1 MDIVNKETDEMY
13 KELFTDTEYNDNH
26 LKQLNDMKD
35 IFRQHINNRRN
46 DSQKELIMDERLI
59 EKLKNIKVFSYN
71 ILQTFKSLN
80 TSVNTQKTVDVKPFS
95 DLDDYNKYVSVQQEI
110 LSSEIW
116 KIDAL
121 LSYLV
126 EK

>member
-1 MDIVNKETDEMY
+1 
-13 KELFTDTEYNDNH
+13 
-26 LKQLNDMKD
+26 MKD

-46 DSQKELIMDERLI
+46 EDQKELIMDERLI
-59 EKLKNIKVFSYN
+59 EELKNIKVLSYN
-71 ILQTFKSLN
+71 ILQKFKNLN
-80 TSVNTQKTVDVKPFS
+80 SSVNTHKNFGIKAFS
-95 DLDDYNKYVSVQQEI
+95 DLDDYNKYASVQQEI

-116 KIDAL
+116 KIDVL

>member
-116 KIDAL
+116 KIDVL